1 MIERGGD
8 RASSLEAEDFELEV
22 GAAGL
27 TAPFK
32 ILRQYTDA
40 IGEEVEVLRKGG
52 IKEKGVLSDA
62 TAEAITLT
70 VVRKVRPE
78 GQKRKIE
85 VEEALPIPMDE
96 VLQTKRVLKF

>member
-1 MIERGGD
+1 MG
-8 RASSLEAEDFELEV
+8 S
-22 GAAGL
+22 AGL

-32 ILRQYTDA
+32 VLRQYTDA

>member
-1 MIERGGD
+1 MR
-8 RASSLEAEDFELEV
+8 RSRCSV
-22 GAAGL
+22 
-27 TAPFK
+27 
-32 ILRQYTDA
+32 R
-40 IGEEVEVLRKGG
+40 GG

>member
-1 MIERGGD
+1 
-8 RASSLEAEDFELEV
+8 
-22 GAAGL
+22 
-27 TAPFK
+27 
-32 ILRQYTDA
+32 
-40 IGEEVEVLRKGG
+40 VLRKGG